1 MTDNELLLALSEMM
15 DRKLDARLK
24 PIESNLQDVRNEV
37 KNIRNEV
44 KDIRNDVK
52 DIKNDVQDVR
62 NEIKDIRNEV
72 QDVRNEI
79 KNVKNEVHSFN
90 LFQEN
95 AILPRLETI
104 ESCYTDTYQ
113 RYKNYAD
120 RMESAFADIDLLK
133 KVVREHSAKLEKV
146 S

>member
-15 DRKLDARLK
+15 DRKLDSRLK
-24 PIESNLQDVRNEV
+24 PIECNLQDVRNEV
-37 KNIRNEV
+37 
-44 KDIRNDVK
+44 
-52 DIKNDVQDVR
+52 
-62 NEIKDIRNEV
+62 
-72 QDVRNEI
+72 
-79 KNVKNEVHSFN
+79 HSVN

-95 AILPRLETI
+95 IILPRLETI